1 VLAWQSCAEFSCDRN
16 VQKGPT
22 RDFLQKV
29 FNSTFVATL
38 LEKISLCGCVL
49 ALCFFIRK
57 VLYDD
62 KSIARCS
69 GLASLIS
76 VSSSLI

>member
-1 VLAWQSCAEFSCDRN
+1 VLAWQSCAEFSRDRN

-29 FNSTFVATL
+29 FNSTL
-38 LEKISLCGCVL
+38 LKKKSLCGCVL

-57 VLYDD
+57 VLNDD
-62 KSIARCS
+62 KAIARCS

-76 VSSSLI
+76 VPSILI

>member
-1 VLAWQSCAEFSCDRN
+1 VLAWQSCAGFSRDRN
-16 VQKGPT
+16 VQRGPT

-29 FNSTFVATL
+29 FNSTL
-38 LEKISLCGCVL
+38 LEKKSLCGCVL

-57 VLYDD
+57 VLND

>member
-1 VLAWQSCAEFSCDRN
+1 VLAWQSCAGFSRDRN
-16 VQKGPT
+16 VQRGPT

-29 FNSTFVATL
+29 FNSTL
-38 LEKISLCGCVL
+38 LEKKSLCGCVL